1 MQPDFDPLWDSLDG
15 LEDSIAWDPGPS
27 PGLGPDPDDF
37 MDPTAQLLGMLEASI
52 EQTTA
57 PPAFEPEPLVPEP
70 APDLG
75 PHLAELPGPTSP
87 PPPVPDESRAS
98 QTPGIKTP
106 AAARPFFTTD
116 GLSSASYRPRF
127 GHGGAGIRNPAVLS
141 SDYGAGETR
150 ECPLEGD
157 TVEIEQCRDC
167 PWFDPDSGDCLYG
180 EDEEEPE

>member
-1 MQPDFDPLWDSLDG
+1 MEPDFDPLG
-15 LEDSIAWDPGPS
+15 ALEDSITWDPGPS
-27 PGLGPDPDDF
+27 PGLGLDPDDF
-37 MDPTAQLLGMLEASI
+37 MDRTAQLLGQLEASI
-52 EQTTA
+52 EGTTV

-98 QTPGIKTP
+98 QTPGIKT
-106 AAARPFFTTD
+106 AAARPFFTMD
-116 GLSSASYRPRF
+116 GLSSATYRPRV
-127 GHGGAGIRNPAVLS
+127 GHTGAGVRNTGVLS

-150 ECPLEGD
+150 VCPLEGD

-167 PWFDPDSGDCLYG
+167 SYFDPDSGDCLYR

>member
-1 MQPDFDPLWDSLDG
+1 MDSGFDPLWDSLDG
-15 LEDSIAWDPGPS
+15 LEDSIAWDPGLS

-37 MDPTAQLLGMLEASI
+37 MDETARLLGMLEASI
-52 EQTTA
+52 EGTTL
-57 PPAFEPEPLVPEP
+57 PPAFEPEPPVLEP
-70 APDLG
+70 APDPG

-87 PPPVPDESRAS
+87 PPPVRDEPRAS
-98 QTPGIKTP
+98 QTPGLKAP
-106 AAARPFFTTD
+106 PAARPFLAMD
-116 GLSSASYRPRF
+116 GLSPSSYRPRA
-127 GHGGAGIRNPAVLS
+127 GHTGAGIRNPAVLS

-150 ECPLEGD
+150 ECPRDGD